1 MAMEADPDL
10 TTVAAQQLDLKLSP
24 RRVTEVY
31 SPQSDTVTEVYSVQY
46 SVHVVWL
53 VTREWWV
60 STPSL
65 QVEVGSSPRE
75 ESNSKSKEFSRLFKY
90 LIDILR
96 IRYGITGLDAIS
108 RSDRVLFN
116 Y

>member
-46 SVHVVWL
+46 SVHVV
-53 VTREWWV
+53 
-60 STPSL
+60 
-65 QVEVGSSPRE
+65 
-75 ESNSKSKEFSRLFKY
+75 
-90 LIDILR
+90 
-96 IRYGITGLDAIS
+96 
-108 RSDRVLFN
+108 
-116 Y
+116 